1 VLRYTIEWTPEQAR
15 PNGYVTHG
23 TDRALWAFRIPE
35 LTTPQ
40 VEVARAWLNAID
52 RATQELELRHPNKR
66 GLKEMLTLQADK
78 QVKWT
83 VDENWEDA
91 MKMRKLIPGEI

>member
-1 VLRYTIEWTPEQAR
+1 
-15 PNGYVTHG
+15 
-23 TDRALWAFRIPE
+23 
-35 LTTPQ
+35 
-40 VEVARAWLNAID
+40 
-52 RATQELELRHPNKR
+52 
-66 GLKEMLTLQADK
+66 LKEMLTLQADK